1 VLAKSLADHYQCEW
15 VPEYAR
21 QYLQDINKPYQEADL
36 LKIAKGQVLLEEN
49 KLQKAGK
56 FLFSD
61 TEMLVCK
68 IWSEE
73 KFGRCH
79 PWILNQLDRQHYD
92 LYLLCKPDLPWQADP
107 LRENP
112 QDRDRLFEVYRKEL
126 SLRKLPFAIVSGQ
139 GNARTKTALQA
150 MEDILT
156 DH

>member
-1 VLAKSLADHYQCEW
+1 MLE
-15 VPEYAR
+15 
-21 QYLQDINKPYQEADL
+21 INRPYQETDI
-36 LKIAKGQVLLEEN
+36 LKIARGQVLLEEK

-79 PWILNQLDRQHYD
+79 PWILNQLGRQDYD
-92 LYLLCKPDLPWQADP
+92 LYLLCKPDLPWQPDP

-112 QDRDRLFEVYRKEL
+112 QDRDRLYEVYQQEL
-126 SLRKLPFAIVSGQ
+126 ILRNLPYKIVSGQ
-139 GNARTKTALQA
+139 GSNRTATAVQA
-150 MEDILT
+150 IEDVFGEY
-156 DH
+156 